1 MDNTVEMIDQ
11 ILKEKLNASHVD
23 IIDESHLHRGHKAA
37 GGGGHYSVIVVSSK
51 FENVN
56 LIDQRRLVYSAL
68 DDQINGQPKLIHAL
82 QIKTLTPDQWA
93 TAPRGANFKT
103 SAGESNFTIPP

>member
-1 MDNTVEMIDQ
+1 MDSVVAMIDQ
-11 ILKEKLNASHVD
+11 ILKDKLAASHVD
-23 IIDESHLHRGHKAA
+23 ILDESHLHRGHKAA

-56 LIDQRRLVYSAL
+56 LVDQRRLVYSAL
-68 DDQINGQPKLIHAL
+68 DDQINGQPKMIHAL

-93 TAPRGANFKT
+93 KQTGP
-103 SAGESNFTIPP
+103 SA